1 MFHVKNLRFV
11 VLKSKRRGSK
21 VNLILP
27 SLLVYDQEINPK
39 PIDTTNSMRKGK
51 LKDAIGIPM
60 VCEGIRECS
69 PTSNIDTV
77 KVLASFECND
87 KGIWELHSCRL

>member
-21 VNLILP
+21 VNLIFP

-39 PIDTTNSMRKGK
+39 PIDTTNSMRKGE
-51 LKDAIGIPM
+51 I
-60 VCEGIRECS
+60 
-69 PTSNIDTV
+69 
-77 KVLASFECND
+77 
-87 KGIWELHSCRL
+87 KGCHRYSHGM